1 MSAQYHQLRA
11 KLAELFQLD
20 AAAELDFGIY
30 RILNARRIEVERF
43 LDGLQTEVE
52 AIIKAL
58 LADKSST
65 AQGEAE
71 KLKVQLESAGVD
83 PATSPK
89 FLKLQEE
96 AARAGGST
104 FELEN
109 EIFSHLATFFSRYY
123 KDGDFL
129 SLRRYKRDTYA
140 IPYEGEEVKL
150 HWANADQFYIKS
162 AENFRDYTFRLGPA
176 AKDGT
181 PDARPTV
188 TFKLIEADTERDNNK
203 AVAGKE
209 RRFIH
214 TGVVGQTAE
223 ALVLGFEYRALNG
236 DDEAP
241 GEEAG
246 AESGDATTAGKKKK
260 AKDQA
265 TLNREAVQKILAEC
279 ARGPFAEIA
288 ALRPTE
294 KNKQRSL
301 LEKHLADYT
310 ARNTFDYFIHKD
322 LGGFLRRELDFFI
335 KNEVLHL
342 DDLEAAPEADWRQQ
356 QARLRAIRAIAHRVI
371 RFLAQIEDFQKK
383 LWLKKKFVT
392 RCDYLITLDR
402 LPAALLP
409 EVAASAAQREE
420 WVRLLA
426 IDEIIGHEAEGEEQ
440 SELVLRET
448 PPKRVNRRTSYS
460 VPLTVE
466 FLKENPSLPVDT
478 RHFGEEFRRQ
488 IQSSIVDES
497 SALSGIAIDGE
508 NFQALN
514 VLQSA
519 MRGRIQCTYI
529 DPPYNTGADGF
540 IYKDSYASS
549 TWATCLNDRIAK
561 TRPLL
566 ADTGVLF
573 SSINE
578 IERSILEW
586 VLRLNLGSDNRVEE
600 LIWVQDTVRNN
611 SPTYS
616 TSHEYIEVFAKDRGI
631 VERQKAMFR
640 ERKVGYAEIMAVVE
654 EKNATHAPIAEIE
667 AAIRELMKQH
677 RRDYDEDLRQRG
689 EDLKEGRK
697 NDPWNG
703 IYLYNR
709 IEYRDANGKLVAE
722 TDAARCN
729 ARAWVWREV
738 DPSMPSGKQSDSTRD
753 PSSENFRF
761 YKPPHNKTGKPCNHP
776 KRGWAFPHK
785 AVGDRPSF
793 ESYNA
798 DNRIEFR
805 ESESKPPQIKY
816 FLHEVADIVSKSVVR
831 QYADGEQHLDALFG
845 RKGIFSNPKPPGL
858 IERFIVQTT
867 SKKDYVLDFFAGS
880 GTTGHAVIN
889 VNREDNG
896 TRKYVLVEMGEHF
909 DTVLVPR
916 LKKVIY
922 AKDWKEGKPQS
933 RNTGVSHA
941 CKVLRLESY
950 EDTLNNL
957 RLPARL
963 PEAQEL
969 ALQTASP
976 AVRDEYTLGYML
988 ELETQGSPSLLNVS
1002 AFTDP
1007 FSYTLQT
1014 ATGTAG
1020 ETRSV
1025 NVDLVETFNWLL
1037 GLTVRH
1043 TDFLREVCVVDGTNP
1058 HGDRVLILWRNTA
1071 KVDAEALN
1079 EWFTKQGY
1087 STRDLEYALIYV
1099 NGDHHLENLRRDD
1112 QTWKVRM
1119 IDEEFPRLMW
1129 EGCG

>member
-1 MSAQYHQLRA
+1 MSAQSQKLRA
-11 KLAELFQLD
+11 KLAELFQFD

-30 RILNARRIEVERF
+30 RILNARRVEVGRF
-43 LDGLQTEVE
+43 LDGLQPEVE
-52 AIIKAL
+52 AIIKSL

-65 AQGEAE
+65 AQAEAE
-71 KLKVQLESAGVD
+71 KLKAQLVAAEVD
-83 PATSPK
+83 PATNPK
-89 FLKLQEE
+89 FLRLMEE
-96 AARAGGST
+96 AARAGGNT

-129 SLRRYKRDTYA
+129 SLRRYKRDTCA

-176 AKDGT
+176 PKDGAA
-181 PDARPTV
+181 DARPRV
-188 TFKLIEADTERDNNK
+188 TFKLTEADTERDNNK

-214 TGVVGQTAE
+214 TGVVGQTTE
-223 ALVLGFEYRALNG
+223 ALVLGFEYRALG
-236 DDEAP
+236 ESDDAP

-246 AESGDATTAGKKKK
+246 AESGEATAAGKKKK

-402 LPAALLP
+402 LPAALLQ

-426 IDEIIGHEAEGEEQ
+426 LNEIAADLGRTGY
-440 SELVLRET
+440 SE
-448 PPKRVNRRTSYS
+448 
-460 VPLTVE
+460 PLTVE
-466 FLKENPSLPVDT
+466 FLKENLSLPLDT
-478 RHFGEEFRRQ
+478 RNFGEEFRRKVMAGIENEGATLGGTV
-488 IQSSIVDES
+488 IQSENANGMSFITTREKGSID
-497 SALSGIAIDGE
+497 ACY
-508 NFQALN
+508 F
-514 VLQSA
+514 
-519 MRGRIQCTYI
+519 
-529 DPPYNTGADGF
+529 DPPYNTGNNGF
-540 IYKDSYASS
+540 AYKDSFQSSSWLAMIQERLFALRQLVRESGSIWASIDDREVCNLR
-549 TWATCLNDRIAK
+549 WAMTRALPSESFVSDIALVNNFKGRQDRDHVATAHEHLLLFAMPDFDSNGFPLTDDQVEAYSEEDERGEKYQLRDLRKRGGNDSREL
-561 TRPLL
+561 RPQLYFP
-566 ADTGVLF
+566 LF
-573 SSINE
+573 WDEGGKRMTLERNSPSDVE
-578 IERSILEW
+578 ILPKRSD
-586 VLRLNLGSDNRVEE
+586 GSDGCWRWGVA
-600 LIWVQDTVRNN
+600 TVRKNLEIIEGIQVRETGRWN
-611 SPTYS
+611 ASYRVYLETDGEERTSKPKSVWFGSKYS
-616 TSHEYIEVFAKDRGI
+616 SDRGI
-631 VERQKAMFR
+631 KEL
-640 ERKVGYAEIMAVVE
+640 RKTLPDVSFVGPKSPELIRDILLH
-654 EKNATHAPIAEIE
+654 ATTP
-667 AAIRELMKQH
+667 
-677 RRDYDEDLRQRG
+677 
-689 EDLKEGRK
+689 
-697 NDPWNG
+697 
-703 IYLYNR
+703 
-709 IEYRDANGKLVAE
+709 
-722 TDAARCN
+722 
-729 ARAWVWREV
+729 
-738 DPSMPSGKQSDSTRD
+738 
-753 PSSENFRF
+753 
-761 YKPPHNKTGKPCNHP
+761 
-776 KRGWAFPHK
+776 
-785 AVGDRPSF
+785 GDT
-793 ESYNA
+793 
-798 DNRIEFR
+798 I
-805 ESESKPPQIKY
+805 
-816 FLHEVADIVSKSVVR
+816 
-831 QYADGEQHLDALFG
+831 
-845 RKGIFSNPKPPGL
+845 
-858 IERFIVQTT
+858 
-867 SKKDYVLDFFAGS
+867 LDFFAGS
-880 GTTGHAVIN
+880 GTTGHAVISQ
-889 VNREDNG
+889 NREDNG

-957 RLPARL
+957 RLPARR

-969 ALQTASP
+969 ALQAASP
-976 AVRDEYTLGYML
+976 AVREEYTLGYML

-1020 ETRSV
+1020 ETRPV

-1043 TDFLREVCVVDGTNP
+1043 TDFIREVCVVDGTNP
-1058 HGDRVLILWRNTA
+1058 QGERVLILWRNTA
-1071 KVDAEALN
+1071 KVEAEALN

-1087 STRDLEYALIYV
+1087 STRDLEYAVIYV

-1112 QTWKVRM
+1112 QSWKVRM
-1119 IDEEFPRLMW
+1119 IDE
-1129 EGCG
+1129 

>member
-1 MSAQYHQLRA
+1 MSAQYQQLRA

-43 LDGLQTEVE
+43 LDGLQSEVE
-52 AIIKAL
+52 AIIKEL

-71 KLKVQLESAGVD
+71 KLKAQLESAGVD

-89 FLKLQEE
+89 YIKLQEE

-176 AKDGT
+176 PKDGAA
-181 PDARPTV
+181 DARPRV

-214 TGVVGQTAE
+214 TSVVGQTAE

-236 DDEAP
+236 DDDAP

-246 AESGDATTAGKKKK
+246 EESGDATAGKKKK

-426 IDEIIGHEAEGEEQ
+426 IDEIKADLGRTGY
-440 SELVLRET
+440 SE
-448 PPKRVNRRTSYS
+448 
-460 VPLTVE
+460 PLTVE
-466 FLKENPSLPVDT
+466 FLKENLSLPLDT
-478 RHFGEEFRRQ
+478 RHFGEEFRRKVMAG
-488 IQSSIVDES
+488 IEDEGAVLNGTVVRS
-497 SALSGIAIDGE
+497 DNAHALRL
-508 NFQALN
+508 FQKCMN
-514 VLQSA
+514 
-519 MRGRIQCTYI
+519 GRVRFSYI
-529 DPPYNTGADGF
+529 DPPYNTGGDDFCFKDGF
-540 IYKDSYASS
+540 QRSTWITMMQERLILAHALLAEKGVIYASIDANERTS
-549 TWATCLNDRIAK
+549 LALSFERIFGGA
-561 TRPLL
+561 
-566 ADTGVLF
+566 
-573 SSINE
+573 
-578 IERSILEW
+578 
-586 VLRLNLGSDNRVEE
+586 NRVEE
-600 LIWVQDTVRNN
+600 IIWVQNATKNQ

-616 TSHEYIEVFAKDRGI
+616 TNHEYVLAYARNLPACKTDFHMFRDAKPGCAEIQELVAKINPEYPPISEVETAIRTLFKKHKAEHKENPDGDEWKGTYNYNRAEYRDQATGEYVDESAAKDRG
-631 VERQKAMFR
+631 
-640 ERKVGYAEIMAVVE
+640 AV
-654 EKNATHAPIAEIE
+654 I
-667 AAIRELMKQH
+667 
-677 RRDYDEDLRQRG
+677 
-689 EDLKEGRK
+689 
-697 NDPWNG
+697 
-703 IYLYNR
+703 
-709 IEYRDANGKLVAE
+709 
-722 TDAARCN
+722 
-729 ARAWVWREV
+729 WVWRE
-738 DPSMPSGKQSDSTRD
+738 DNPSMPQVKEDSQKESFRD
-753 PSSENFRF
+753 PNDPTFRF
-761 YKPPHNKTGKPCNHP
+761 YRPPHPVTKLPSAHPKTGWRWPFRPHGNQANCFVDLDSDHRIAWGDDETKIPQT
-776 KRGWAFPHK
+776 KR
-785 AVGDRPSF
+785 
-793 ESYNA
+793 
-798 DNRIEFR
+798 
-805 ESESKPPQIKY
+805 
-816 FLHEVADIVSKSVVR
+816 FLHEVETNVAKSVI
-831 QYADGEQHLDALFG
+831 QDFTDGEKELANLFG
-845 RKGIFSNPKPPGL
+845 KSRVFSNPKPTTL
-858 IERFIVQTT
+858 VARFILQAADSQST
-867 SKKDYVLDFFAGS
+867 SLDFFPGS
-880 GTTGHAVIN
+880 GTTGDAVIN
-889 VNREDNG
+889 LNREDNG

-957 RLPARL
+957 RLPARR

-969 ALQTASP
+969 ALQAASP

-1020 ETRSV
+1020 ETRPV

-1043 TDFLREVCVVDGTNP
+1043 TDFIREVCVVDGTNP
-1058 HGDRVLILWRNTA
+1058 QGERVLILWRNTA

-1129 EGCG
+1129 EGC

>member
-1 MSAQYHQLRA
+1 MSAQYQKLRA

-43 LDGLQTEVE
+43 LDGLQSEVE

-71 KLKVQLESAGVD
+71 KLKMQLEGAGVD

-89 FLKLQEE
+89 YLLLQEA

-162 AENFRDYTFRLGPA
+162 AENFRDYTFRLGA
-176 AKDGT
+176 APKDGT
-181 PDARPTV
+181 ADARPRV
-188 TFKLIEADTERDNNK
+188 TFKLVEADTERDNNK

-223 ALVLGFEYRALNG
+223 ALVLGFEYRVLG
-236 DDEAP
+236 ESDEAP

-246 AESGDATTAGKKKK
+246 EESGEATTAGKKKK
-260 AKDQA
+260 AKDQT

-426 IDEIIGHEAEGEEQ
+426 IDEITADLGRIGY
-440 SELVLRET
+440 SE
-448 PPKRVNRRTSYS
+448 
-460 VPLTVE
+460 PLTVE
-466 FLKENPSLPVDT
+466 FLKENRSLPLDT
-478 RHFGEEFRRQ
+478 RHFGEEFRRKVMAG
-488 IQSSIVDES
+488 IENEGVT
-497 SALSGIAIDGE
+497 LSGTAVQSD
-508 NFQALN
+508 NAHALRLFQNAL
-514 VLQSA
+514 
-519 MRGRIQCTYI
+519 RGQVQFSYI
-529 DPPYNTGADGF
+529 DPPYNTGGSDFCFKDGF
-540 IYKDSYASS
+540 QHSSWITMIRERLSLAYTLLAEKGVMYASIDANERTNLALS
-549 TWATCLNDRIAK
+549 FERIFG
-561 TRPLL
+561 L
-566 ADTGVLF
+566 D
-573 SSINE
+573 S
-578 IERSILEW
+578 
-586 VLRLNLGSDNRVEE
+586 RVEE
-600 LIWVQDTVRNN
+600 IVWVQNSTKNQ

-616 TSHEYIEVFAKDRGI
+616 TNHEYILVFARNLAI
-631 VERQKAMFR
+631 CKADFRMFR
-640 ERKVGYAEIMAVVE
+640 EVKPGCAEIQEMV
-654 EKNATHAPIAEIE
+654 AEINPSYPSITAVE
-667 AAIRELMKQH
+667 AAIRGLFKKHKALHKDDPE
-677 RRDYDEDLRQRG
+677 RDEWKGVY
-689 EDLKEGRK
+689 
-697 NDPWNG
+697 N
-703 IYLYNR
+703 YNR
-709 IEYRDANGKLVAE
+709 AEYRDPTSGRYVDEHDAE
-722 TDAARCN
+722 RLKAAI
-729 ARAWVWREV
+729 WVWRES
-738 DPSMPSGKQSDSTRD
+738 DPSMPQVKEDSQKESFRD
-753 PSSENFRF
+753 PNDPTFRF
-761 YKPPHNKTGKPCNHP
+761 YRPIHPVSKKPCPHPKTGWRWPMNPHGRQTNCFTELEADQRIVWGDDEAKIPQT
-776 KRGWAFPHK
+776 KR
-785 AVGDRPSF
+785 
-793 ESYNA
+793 
-798 DNRIEFR
+798 
-805 ESESKPPQIKY
+805 
-816 FLHEVADIVSKSVVR
+816 FLHEVETNVAKSVI
-831 QYADGEQHLDALFG
+831 QDFTDGEKELADLFG
-845 RKGIFSNPKPPGL
+845 KSRVFSNPKPTTL
-858 IERFIVQTT
+858 VSRFILQASDSQST
-867 SKKDYVLDFFAGS
+867 SLDFFPGS
-880 GTTGHAVIN
+880 GTTGDAVIN
-889 VNREDNG
+889 LNREDNG

-933 RNTGVSHA
+933 RHTGVSHA
-941 CKVLRLESY
+941 CKLLRLESY

-957 RLPARL
+957 RLSARR

-969 ALQTASP
+969 ALQAASP

-1020 ETRSV
+1020 ETRPV

-1043 TDFLREVCVVDGTNP
+1043 TDFIREVCVVDGTNP
-1058 HGDRVLILWRNTA
+1058 QGERVLILWRNTA

-1129 EGCG
+1129 EGCA

>member
-1 MSAQYHQLRA
+1 MSATFQKLRA

-65 AQGEAE
+65 AHGEAG
-71 KLKVQLESAGVD
+71 KLKAQLESAGVD

-89 FLKLQEE
+89 YLKLQEE

-176 AKDGT
+176 PKDGT
-181 PDARPTV
+181 PDTRPSV

-214 TGVVGQTAE
+214 TGVVSHTPESLA
-223 ALVLGFEYRALNG
+223 LGFEYRALTES
-236 DDEAP
+236 DAAPADHRAP
-241 GEEAG
+241 GRAG
-246 AESGDATTAGKKKK
+246 ILPADSGILPESPDARQTPPSQTTPTDAPADGKKPKP
-260 AKDQA
+260 KDQA

-371 RFLAQIEDFQKK
+371 RFLAQVEDFQKK

-426 IDEIIGHEAEGEEQ
+426 IDEIVGDLG
-440 SELVLRET
+440 
-448 PPKRVNRRTSYS
+448 RTGYS

-466 FLKENPSLPVDT
+466 FLKENLFLVLDT
-478 RHFGEEFRRQ
+478 RHFDEEFRRNVMAG
-488 IQSSIVDES
+488 IEDEGA
-497 SALSGIAIDGE
+497 ALSGTVVNGE
-508 NFQALN
+508 NS
-514 VLQSA
+514 QSIQLIA
-519 MRGRIQCTYI
+519 SKRGGLAKCVYL
-529 DPPYNTGADGF
+529 DPPYNTGGDGF
-540 IYKDSYASS
+540 LYKDAFQHASWLAMMDARLRAVSRICANNGVVFVSIDDIEHPRLRILLES
-549 TWATCLNDRIAK
+549 TFSEANRLGTVIWKGATDNNPTRIA
-561 TRPLL
+561 T
-566 ADTGVLF
+566 
-573 SSINE
+573 E
-578 IERSILEW
+578 
-586 VLRLNLGSDNRVEE
+586 
-600 LIWVQDTVRNN
+600 
-611 SPTYS
+611 
-616 TSHEYIEVFAKDRGI
+616 HEYVVCYAKDAASVAPVWENKTDATKALMLETYEQISRSVTDVQVI
-631 VERQKAMFR
+631 QRQFR
-640 ERKVGYAEIMAVVE
+640 DWIREHKESLSPLTHYDRVDEDGPYTGSRKVHNPGKEGYRYDVIHPRTGKACKQPARGYRYPENRMKELLKAEKILFGDDHTQIVQIKE
-654 EKNATHAPIAEIE
+654 
-667 AAIRELMKQH
+667 
-677 RRDYDEDLRQRG
+677 Y
-689 EDLKEGRK
+689 LKEYSGSMKSWFELDSRTA
-697 NDPWNG
+697 
-703 IYLYNR
+703 
-709 IEYRDANGKLVAE
+709 ANALE
-722 TDAARCN
+722 
-729 ARAWVWREV
+729 
-738 DPSMPSGKQSDSTRD
+738 
-753 PSSENFRF
+753 
-761 YKPPHNKTGKPCNHP
+761 
-776 KRGWAFPHK
+776 
-785 AVGDRPSF
+785 
-793 ESYNA
+793 
-798 DNRIEFR
+798 
-805 ESESKPPQIKY
+805 
-816 FLHEVADIVSKSVVR
+816 
-831 QYADGEQHLDALFG
+831 ALFG
-845 RKGIFSNPKPPGL
+845 SREVFKNPKPVGL
-858 IERFIVQTT
+858 VEHLLSFIT
-867 SKKDYVLDFFAGS
+867 SGNDVVADPFAGS
-880 GTTGHAVIN
+880 GTTGHAVLN
-889 VNREDNG
+889 LNREDNG

-922 AKDWKEGKPQS
+922 AKDWKEGKPQG

-957 RLPARL
+957 RLPARR

-969 ALQTASP
+969 ALQAASP

-1020 ETRSV
+1020 ETRPV

-1043 TDFLREVCVVDGTNP
+1043 TDFIREVCVVDGTNP
-1058 HGDRVLILWRNTA
+1058 QGERVLVLWRNTA

-1099 NGDHHLENLRRDD
+1099 NGDHHLENLRRED

-1129 EGCG
+1129 EGCE